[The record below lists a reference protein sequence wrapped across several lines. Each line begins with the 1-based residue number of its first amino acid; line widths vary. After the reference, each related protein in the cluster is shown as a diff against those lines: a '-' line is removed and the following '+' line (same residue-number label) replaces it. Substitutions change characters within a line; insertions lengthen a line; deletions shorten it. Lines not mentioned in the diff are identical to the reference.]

1 MNVRKYLK
9 ERFIDHVHLKEFVF
23 VETEGDVDDNIRMLT
38 RRLREKTIDVG
49 VIGIG
54 ENAHIAFNDPPAD
67 FDTKQAYIIV
77 NLDSRC
83 KKQQVGEGWFKDEDE
98 VPRQAVSM
106 TPYQIMQCA
115 HIISPVPHKVKA
127 DAVKKVLS
135 AKTVDPMVP
144 GSLLKTHPDFQLFL
158 DEESAA
164 NCSEEMLAG
173 N

>member
-1 MNVRKYLK
+1 
-9 ERFIDHVHLKEFVF
+9 
-23 VETEGDVDDNIRMLT
+23 
-38 RRLREKTIDVG
+38 
-49 VIGIG
+49 
-54 ENAHIAFNDPPAD
+54 
-67 FDTKQAYIIV
+67 
-77 NLDSRC
+77 
-83 KKQQVGEGWFKDEDE
+83 
-98 VPRQAVSM
+98 M

-115 HIISPVPHKVKA
+115 HIISLVPHKVKA

>member
-1 MNVRKYLK
+1 M
-9 ERFIDHVHLKEFVF
+9 
-23 VETEGDVDDNIRMLT
+23 
-38 RRLREKTIDVG
+38 
-49 VIGIG
+49 
-54 ENAHIAFNDPPAD
+54 
-67 FDTKQAYIIV
+67 
-77 NLDSRC
+77 
-83 KKQQVGEGWFKDEDE
+83 
-98 VPRQAVSM
+98 
-106 TPYQIMQCA
+106 
-115 HIISPVPHKVKA
+115 KA